1 MTYLIAIVWFAVG
14 YTLATVRYDKK
25 LQRQQS
31 MQNHPTREK

>member
-1 MTYLIAIVWFAVG
+1 MTYLIATVWFAVG
-14 YTLATVRYDKK
+14 YTLATVRSDKK